1 MNSAKPA
8 SPLELLR
15 GVNIE
20 GWLSPDLWFDTHD
33 AARVAELGFDHIRVN
48 VNEQHLWDDSA
59 RPIRE
64 TFDRVDELLDACS
77 GLGLKAV
84 FDLHVL
90 RTHFFNAP
98 QRPLFHKPGCLE
110 EFLNCWRRL
119 SAHLRDRPCSM
130 LAYELLNEPVADDPA
145 DWNRVAAAGIQL
157 LRSLEP
163 QRTIVL
169 GSNKWSGPD
178 TFADLAVPHDDNL
191 ILTFHFYYPFLVTHH
206 GASPYAAPFHT
217 GPVHY
222 PGRPIAEE
230 DLANLTAEQRQ
241 SIAIGNAPE
250 NRQTMAAH
258 MAAPLAVAA
267 RTGLPLYCG
276 EFGCYNN
283 VARDDRLRWHA
294 DISSILAEHRIGW
307 AAYAYRG
314 RWATVWAE
322 GHIDREI
329 VARLIGR

>member
-1 MNSAKPA
+1 MNSGKTAR
-8 SPLELLR
+8 PLQIQR

-20 GWLSPDLWFDTHD
+20 GWLSRELSFGPHD
-33 AARVAELGFDHIRVN
+33 AARLAELGFDHIRIN
-48 VNEQHLWDDSA
+48 VNEQHLWNESA
-59 RPIRE
+59 QPIRE

-90 RTHFFNAP
+90 RSHFFNAP
-98 QRPLFHKPGCLE
+98 TRPLFHDPDCLQQ
-110 EFLNCWRRL
+110 FLDCWRRL
-119 SAHLRDRPCSM
+119 SAHLRGRPCSM

-145 DWNRVAAAGIQL
+145 DWNRVSAAGIAL

-169 GSNKWSGPD
+169 GSNRWSGPD
-178 TFADLAVPHDDNL
+178 TFAHLAVPDDDNL
-191 ILTFHFYYPFLVTHH
+191 ILTFHFYYPFLFTHH
-206 GASPYAAPFHT
+206 GASPVAAPFHT

-222 PGRPIAEE
+222 PGRPIDEA
-230 DLANLTAEQRQ
+230 DLAKLTEEQRQ
-241 SIAIGNAPE
+241 SVAVGNAPE

-276 EFGCYNN
+276 EFGCYDN
-283 VARDDRLRWHA
+283 VTREDRLRWHA
-294 DISSILAEHRIGW
+294 DMGSILAEKSIGW

-322 GHIDREI
+322 GHVDREI